1 MYYPSDFK
9 EKLKEIKR
17 GNQRNKWITL
27 ESFSIALDEYC
38 KESSLHGLKY
48 LRKPEL
54 PNAERFVIFDYKFTH
69 FVLITFLSIR
79 NNLCFNI

>member
-9 EKLKEIKR
+9 EELKEIKR
-17 GNQRNKWITL
+17 GNQRKKWITL

-54 PNAERFVIFDYKFTH
+54 PNAERFVNILFKMHPFRCSNIF
-69 FVLITFLSIR
+69 V
-79 NNLCFNI
+79 N